1 MQALTQAIEVT
12 LDTRRTGAQLV
23 ARDEYT
29 VLLYHNEF
37 LTQEVLEL
45 VLEQFPGTEI
55 AVQRSDA
62 SRSGYVV
69 QFTLLER
76 RSVWLSST
84 CMHVLLTVLCILTG
98 GVMGRVDCLLSPG
111 G

>member
-1 MQALTQAIEVT
+1 MQALTQAIEHT

-29 VLLYHNEF
+29 VLYHNEF

-55 AVQRSDA
+55 AVQRSEA

-69 QFTLLER
+69 QFTRLER
-76 RSVWLSST
+76 RNVWLSST
-84 CMHVLLTVLCILTG
+84 CMHVLLTVLCLLTV
-98 GVMGRVDCLLSPG
+98 GVMGRVDCLLSTG